1 MLPEGITQLPIQQW
15 TNKHENFTHNLVQ
28 DASFKLRNPP
38 GQNHKERYRKSTEN
52 FQWLMQHALNNN
64 IKLRAMGSGWSFTKV
79 GVTEGG
85 LIDTASLNFS
95 FPLTQKYVHANYA
108 HGPEDLYFVQCGTII
123 YEINNR
129 LDAKNPPRS
138 IKASGA
144 SNGQTV
150 AGALSTGTHGAAF
163 NVGAIP
169 DFVAG
174 LHLVTGPNTHIWLE
188 RASYPVAS
196 QEFVDWLGA
205 DLIQDDDLFNAALVS
220 FGSFGFIHGV
230 MIETEPQFLL
240 TEHRVGNIPYDDTL
254 KQAMKTL
261 DFSGLQLPGTGQN
274 GDMYHFEVLFNIHDF
289 EANNPA
295 KGAFLK
301 YMFKKPVVP
310 HPPILRDDN
319 FTYGDDLLGI
329 ISTVLDKLPGSGLL
343 IPAMVNAMFNLA
355 FQPQA
360 PVQGTVKEIFNYTKF
375 RGKVASAAVGIA
387 IEDSPKAV
395 ELIVEV
401 NKQKPFPG
409 GLSLRYVKGT
419 QATLGF
425 TKFAN
430 TCVLEMDGVDGN
442 KAREFYEAVWNKFEQ
457 EGVPYTLHWGKIN
470 FNLNENRV
478 KNMYGPINVQSW
490 IDARNQ
496 LLTPLVMK
504 VFNNKFIERCGL
516 DKVNGPIV

>member
-1 MLPEGITQLPIQQW
+1 MLPNGITQLPIQQW
-15 TNKHENFTHNLVQ
+15 TNKHENFTHDLVQ
-28 DASFKLRNPP
+28 NVSFKLRNPT
-38 GQNHKERYRKSTEN
+38 GQNHKERYRKTTKN
-52 FQWLMQHALNNN
+52 FQWLIQHALDNS

-85 LIDTASLNFS
+85 LIDTAALNFS
-95 FPLTQKYVHANYA
+95 FPLTQKYVAHNYA
-108 HGPEDLYFVQCGTII
+108 NSPEDLYFLQCGAII
-123 YEINNR
+123 YEVNNR

-144 SNGQTV
+144 SNGQTI

-163 NVGAIP
+163 KVGAIP
-169 DFVAG
+169 DFVVG
-174 LHLVTGPNTHIWLE
+174 LHLVTGPDSHVWLE
-188 RASYPVAS
+188 RASCPVAS
-196 QEFVDWLGA
+196 QEFVDWLDA

-240 TEHRVGNIPYDDTL
+240 TEHRVGNIAYDNTL
-254 KQAMKTL
+254 KKAMTQL
-261 DFSGLQLPGTGQN
+261 DFSDLQLPGTGQN
-274 GDMYHFEVLFNIHDF
+274 GDLYHFEVLFNIHKF
-289 EANNPA
+289 EPNNPD

-301 YMFKKPVVP
+301 YMFKKPLAP
-310 HPPILRDDN
+310 HPPILRSND

-343 IPAMVNAMFNLA
+343 IPAMVNAMFKLA
-355 FQPQA
+355 FEAQD
-360 PVQGTVKEIFNYTKF
+360 PVQGTIKEIFNYTKF
-375 RGKVASAAVGIA
+375 RGKVASAAIGIS

-425 TKFAN
+425 TKFPN

-457 EGVPYTLHWGKIN
+457 EGIAYTLHWGKIN

-478 KNMYGPINVQSW
+478 KNMYGANQVQSW
-490 IDARNQ
+490 INARNK
-496 LLTPLVMK
+496 LLSIPVLK
-504 VFNNKFIERCGL
+504 VFENKFIEQCGL
-516 DKVNGPIV
+516 NKIHGAIV

>member
-1 MLPEGITQLPIQQW
+1 MLPDGITQLPIQQW
-15 TNKHENFTHNLVQ
+15 TNKHENFTHNLIQ
-28 DASFKLRNPP
+28 NASFKLRNPA
-38 GQNHKERYRKSTEN
+38 GQSHKERYRKTTQN
-52 FQWLMQHALNNN
+52 FQWLIQHALNNN
-64 IKLRAMGSGWSFTKV
+64 IRLRAMGSGWSFTKV

-95 FPLTQKYVHANYA
+95 FPLTNKYVDANYPNQ
-108 HGPEDLYFVQCGTII
+108 PEDLYFIQCGTII
-123 YEINNR
+123 NEINTR
-129 LDAKNPPRS
+129 LDRKLPPRS

-163 NVGAIP
+163 TVGAIP
-169 DFVAG
+169 DFVVG
-174 LHLVTGPNTHIWLE
+174 LHVVTGPNSHVWLE

-196 QEFVDWLGA
+196 QEFVDWLDA
-205 DLIQDDDLFNAALVS
+205 TLVRDDELFDAALVS
-220 FGSFGFIHGV
+220 FGSFGFIHGI

-240 TEHRVGNIPYDDTL
+240 TEHRVAQVPFDAKL
-254 KQAMKTL
+254 KKAMTQL
-261 DFSGLQLPGTGQN
+261 DFSDLNLVGTGQN
-274 GDMYHFEVLFNIHDF
+274 GDLYHFEVLFNLHKF

-310 HPPILRDDN
+310 HPPLLRDNN
-319 FTYGDDLLGI
+319 FTYGDDLLGL
-329 ISTVLDKLPGSGLL
+329 ISTVLDRLPGSGLL
-343 IPAMVNAMFNLA
+343 IPAMVNAMFGLA
-355 FQPQA
+355 FEAKP
-360 PVQGTVKEIFNYTKF
+360 PIQGTVKEIFNYTKF
-375 RGKVASAAVGIA
+375 RGKVASAAMGIA

-425 TKFAN
+425 TKFPN

-442 KAREFYEAVWNKFEQ
+442 KARQFYEAVWNKFEQ
-457 EGVPYTLHWGKIN
+457 EGLPYTLHWGKIN

-478 KNMYGPINVQSW
+478 KNMYGPIQVQSW

-496 LLTPLVMK
+496 LLAPPVMEI
-504 VFNNKFIERCGL
+504 FNNKFIEDCGL